1 MQSNL
6 KDLFRSLLVLSCL
19 LIHSWINTDLDKTTL
34 GDILMLKR
42 HSSEKQFISSAY
54 LRMYNK
60 FCAEG
65 KSGLQCIG
73 EKNIYGKI
81 RKGQYR

>member
-1 MQSNL
+1 
-6 KDLFRSLLVLSCL
+6 
-19 LIHSWINTDLDKTTL
+19 
-34 GDILMLKR
+34 MLKR

-60 FCAEG
+60 LCAEG

-81 RKGQYR
+81 RKGQYRWLMSQKDRYEERLKELTMYGLAK